1 LADQAKGRSGRD
13 LAPFDDP
20 VYYAFSVS
28 AGDGNWYGADRESVG
43 PLQLL
48 WTTYRAVINNSNVYS
63 FYSFHEGGA
72 NVLLGDGSV
81 RFLRETVA
89 PEVVIALLTRDGAEI
104 IPGDTFE

>member
-1 LADQAKGRSGRD
+1 
-13 LAPFDDP
+13 
-20 VYYAFSVS
+20 
-28 AGDGNWYGADRESVG
+28 
-43 PLQLL
+43 
-48 WTTYRAVINNSNVYS
+48 VYS